1 MNVVLAGGLLLA
13 ALGPSIA
20 LLVMGIAVV
29 GIAVTGLRT
38 TINSLATTSA
48 PGNRAG
54 AASLALSLQFFG
66 GSLAPVGWV
75 PAYTAFG
82 GAGFAATAVI
92 PVLAVVLLAAG
103 ALGPAT
109 TGSESGQSH
118 RLPGRAS
125 ETDSRQN
132 CDSGVLDLQATAR
145 PGTGIRIR
153 SCATTTSP
161 PYTAPA
167 SSRNFVASV

>member
-20 LLVMGIAVV
+20 LLVTGIAVV

-66 GSLAPVGWV
+66 GSLAPVVWV

-103 ALGPAT
+103 ALGPAA
-109 TGSESGQSH
+109 TGSES
-118 RLPGRAS
+118 RAVTS
-125 ETDSRQN
+125 VA
-132 CDSGVLDLQATAR
+132 GAR
-145 PGTGIRIR
+145 ERDGF
-153 SCATTTSP
+153 
-161 PYTAPA
+161 PA
-167 SSRNFVASV
+167 EL